1 MQSFNLPTDKQA
13 DSDDGLSMSVSL
25 EDHVVSKY
33 GDVARGGPCRTT
45 AREPMRCCFPRRPR
59 GFSGATGDRPGLVAQ
74 ITVAAP
80 SKGSGYRLSVLGS
93 VLHQRSCRDT
103 SSNDLLLPCDLDG
116 QGALSSLWVFA
127 FERVTLL
134 FCSCATL

>member
-1 MQSFNLPTDKQA
+1 MNGP
-13 DSDDGLSMSVSL
+13 SMSVSL

-33 GDVARGGPCRTT
+33 GDVAKGGPCRTT

-80 SKGSGYRLSVLGS
+80 LKGSGYRLSVLGS

-103 SSNDLLLPCDLDG
+103 LSNTDLLLPCDLDG
-116 QGALSSLWVFA
+116 QVH
-127 FERVTLL
+127 
-134 FCSCATL
+134 